1 LVDERPLLV
10 RAARPGLS
18 AAPTGDKAG
27 MGSEATERLAADL
40 GVRHEMLDEGR
51 RLVDAARAEGLALRL
66 LGGLAVR
73 EHCRNFELCER
84 DYSDLDMVA
93 PAKQVRRLTALFQ
106 GFGYG
111 ENHEVSAATA
121 GAQVQF
127 VRPCGHAPEGGLP
140 RAHSDDHI
148 DVFLNTFRMDHD
160 IPLLRRLEIEP
171 YTVSLADLL
180 LTKLQIFR
188 LNEKDLRDIVTL
200 LAEVEVAK
208 VDGPD
213 RADAA
218 GADAARVAA
227 AQVGAGQIDAGY
239 IGGLCADDWGLFYDV
254 TMNLQRVGEAVVEFG
269 LDDVQAARVN
279 RGVLRLI
286 AAIDGAPKSLRW
298 RLRARVGTHK
308 TWHNQLDDQE

>member
-1 LVDERPLLV
+1 M
-10 RAARPGLS
+10 A
-18 AAPTGDKAG
+18 
-27 MGSEATERLAADL
+27 SEATTRLAPDRR
-40 GVRHEMLDEGR
+40 VRQEMLDEGR

-73 EHCRNFELCER
+73 EHCRSFELCER

-127 VRPCGHAPEGGLP
+127 VRPCGHAPESGLP
-140 RAHSDDHI
+140 RAHADDHV
-148 DVFLNTFRMDHD
+148 DVFLDTFRMDHD
-160 IPLLRRLEIEP
+160 IALLRRLEIEP

-200 LAEVEVAK
+200 LADVEVAK
-208 VDGPD
+208 ADGPD
-213 RADAA
+213 RTDAAGADAA
-218 GADAARVAA
+218 GADAARADAARADAARVDVAQA
-227 AQVGAGQIDAGY
+227 GAGQAGAGQIDAGY

-254 TMNLQRVGEAVVEFG
+254 TMNLQRVGEAAVDFG
-269 LDDVQAARVN
+269 LDAVQAARVN
-279 RGVLRLI
+279 QGVLRLI

-298 RLRARVGTHK
+298 RLRARVGTRK